1 MKPDKIEKGD
11 WIKVGVNGTDGFV
24 RYIFSETELNVGYY
38 QNKRKA
44 IGEDVV
50 WNEKD
55 GRWDF
60 KCDGPNGSYLQGLE
74 ERIVKEGPFKS

>member
-1 MKPDKIEKGD
+1 MKPNRVEKGD
-11 WIKVGVNGTDGFV
+11 WIRVGINGIDGFV
-24 RYIFSETELNVGYY
+24 RYVFSDTELNVGYY
-38 QNKRKA
+38 QNKHKA

-60 KCDGPNGSYLQGLE
+60 KYDGPNGSYLHGQE
-74 ERIVKEGPFKS
+74 ERIVKEGPR